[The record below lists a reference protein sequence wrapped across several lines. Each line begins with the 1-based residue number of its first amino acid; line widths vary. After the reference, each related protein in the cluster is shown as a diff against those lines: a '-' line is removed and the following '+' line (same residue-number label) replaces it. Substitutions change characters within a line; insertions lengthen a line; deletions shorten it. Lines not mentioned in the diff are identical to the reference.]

1 MPTRRGPFSSGSSG
15 RRSGPFSGGFTKP
28 RAAKSSVEPTT
39 TEETQ
44 KISKQNENLLRRL
57 QAGGTVGPSLAEQL
71 KLEQKSQR
79 GLMWVIDQ
87 ISRPF
92 YGVAGYLHGA
102 VKGGPEGR
110 LAEAGKQAWR
120 GLTLQEKHTTGDILG
135 ELGWEPATT
144 GGKVAKGAV
153 GLLGDIVL
161 DPASWV
167 TGGTK
172 AITEAALERGL
183 RTTFK
188 AAGRELP
195 EATLRGV
202 VKDLAVVVEPE
213 AGRRVFGSQAA
224 RDVARETAERA
235 GDATLRGPIEEA
247 LLRAKPARTAR
258 VGFNLF
264 PTKKRISV
272 GEFSLA
278 RPGEALT
285 RGIEAAGAKAGETKI
300 GQALLGAGRKTADV
314 LGKAFVVDA
323 GQPRRVANIGR
334 RWRDRT
340 RAGQRQVLEDTTD
353 LAREWETVREATPTV
368 TVGAPKAP
376 ITQGTMRGLHG
387 AGKKVGLDHEGLRSV
402 AKDLFGVDS
411 LTKLDAEQ
419 GEALRRAL
427 GQLKSAEGRTTGEP
441 WQLAA
446 SEFYRRSRVVGE
458 TAEEFEGRLR
468 QLLPDDY
475 VWVYHAT
482 DPKTAEKLAASGA
495 RSGGKPQNLA
505 MLRHEA
511 GIPAEFAPGRGIGRG
526 LYVGGTPYDVEGYGR
541 QVMALRVR
549 LKDLVPTPEQLSLGV
564 PDGIAALA
572 RNDAMVLGDVAAK
585 DIFPLMDRG
594 VVPKAGH
601 EELVRAALSQGK
613 TVPSHVLKDYSEFR
627 PLLTQQLRQSLPAT
641 TAAAARTI
649 SSDYAIMRAVDS
661 GDFSQLP
668 ASARPFAQ
676 EAKTTFD
683 EMGKTELAVGALD
696 DARANY
702 FPHVM
707 TGYKPEQMDQLQNAM
722 AKWRTVEG
730 EVAQGERAAAKT
742 AFLAEE
748 MAKGTA
754 APAAR
759 AKWQE
764 RLSKLPKQ
772 TRFARQRTLE
782 TFDDL
787 ERFVEWARA
796 DVPGFEKLDIE
807 KDWVKVMAIRKIAH
821 SRVMADHDML
831 LGLRNL
837 GEDLVADAKTAPAH
851 FVDSPIPQL
860 DKVKVHPQLARW
872 LKDFKE
878 PFTNNSILI
887 EIFRILDVPTNFWK
901 GTATAPRPG
910 FHIRNALSNV
920 FNNWLAGVRDAHWYT
935 DALQLQ
941 RAAAKGPEALRA
953 LTIGGKNGEELWREA
968 ISSGVVGQGWLGA
981 DVRQSIEEAIL
992 AGRGERQGLRQAA
1005 THPIVTGRKVGTA
1018 VEDNARVAHYLAK
1031 RAEGYTAEAA
1041 TLSVKQFLFD
1051 YQELTPFEQNIMKR
1065 FLPFFTWSRKNIPL
1079 QFSMLLQQPGV
1090 YTKLGHFKAAVESLS
1105 TGPGEEDLPDWMRK
1119 TYSIR
1124 LPWQTARG
1132 RLYANIDLPLTDLVL
1147 PGAREIM
1154 AMLAPLPRIIGE
1166 LTTKQQLY
1174 SGRPIEDYPGEYV
1187 EAPGYIWAFEKAAR
1201 VLPGWE
1207 ELRPHLGLR
1216 EVKNPDTGETELRMP
1231 AKVKYLADQLVFLRD
1246 VGRGI
1251 GVLGGQAPVEQLGS
1265 PFLGVGLSSLSPEKN
1280 ALNIEYERN
1289 RILRAIMGREKSKGV
1304 EIPAAEKKA
1313 PARATMEFSFRRG
1326 GGKSKRRGPF
1336 SGG

>member
-1 MPTRRGPFSSGSSG
+1 MVTRRRGLFSSGSGGSG
-15 RRSGPFSGGFTKP
+15 RAGLFSGGFAKP
-28 RAAKSSVEPTT
+28 RAAKSSVEPTIP
-39 TEETQ
+39 EETQ

-71 KLEQKSQR
+71 KLEQKGQR

-92 YGVAGYLHGA
+92 YGVTGYLHGA
-102 VKGGPEGR
+102 LKGGPEGR
-110 LAEAGKQAWR
+110 LAEAGKQAWA
-120 GLTLQEKHTTGDILG
+120 GLTLKEKRTTGDILG
-135 ELGWEPATT
+135 ELGWEPTTT

-195 EATLRGV
+195 EATLRSV
-202 VKDLAVVVEPE
+202 VKDLATVTEAE

-224 RDVARETAERA
+224 RDVAKETAERA
-235 GDATLRGPIEEA
+235 GDATLRGPIEEV
-247 LLRAKPARTAR
+247 LLRAKPARTAKI
-258 VGFNLF
+258 GFNLPF
-264 PTKKRISV
+264 KKQISGV
-272 GEFSLA
+272 EVSLA

-314 LGKAFVVDA
+314 LGKMFVVDA
-323 GQPRRVANIGR
+323 GQSRRVANIGR

-353 LAREWETVREATPTV
+353 LTREWEKVREVVPTV
-368 TVGAPKAP
+368 TVGATKAP
-376 ITQGTMRGLHG
+376 IAQGTMRGLHG
-387 AGKKVGLDHEGLRSV
+387 AGKRAGLDHEGLRGL
-402 AKDLFGVDS
+402 AKDAFGVKS
-411 LTKLDAEQ
+411 LKDLSEVQAR
-419 GEALRRAL
+419 AMRRA
-427 GQLKSAEGRTTGEP
+427 
-441 WQLAA
+441 
-446 SEFYRRSRVVGE
+446 VG
-458 TAEEFEGRLR
+458 G
-468 QLLPDDY
+468 P
-475 VWVYHAT
+475 
-482 DPKTAEKLAASGA
+482 G
-495 RSGGKPQNLA
+495 
-505 MLRHEA
+505 
-511 GIPAEFAPGRGIGRG
+511 FAPGEFDEAFQAWLENRAYLDNRGWYHIRPEAA
-526 LYVGGTPYDVEGYGR
+526 TPTHRPSGPVASWSKVVRKAFPDN
-541 QVMALRVR
+541 MAFHEAAYAWKNKRIEILH
-549 LKDLVPTPEQLSLGV
+549 DLTPREIPTG
-564 PDGIAALA
+564 
-572 RNDAMVLGDVAAK
+572 
-585 DIFPLMDRG
+585 
-594 VVPKAGH
+594 
-601 EELVRAALSQGK
+601 
-613 TVPSHVLKDYSEFR
+613 
-627 PLLTQQLRQSLPAT
+627 
-641 TAAAARTI
+641 ARTI
-649 SSDYAIMRAVDS
+649 SSDYAVMRAVDS
-661 GDFSQLP
+661 GDFSRLP
-668 ASARPFAQ
+668 APARPFAQ
-676 EAKTTFD
+676 EAKATFD
-683 EMGKTELAVGALD
+683 EMGRTELAVGALD

-707 TGYKPEQMDQLQNAM
+707 TGYKSEQMDQLQNAM
-722 AKWRTVEG
+722 VKWRTMEG
-730 EVAQGERAAAKT
+730 EVAQAERAAAKT

-759 AKWQE
+759 ARWKEQ
-764 RLSKLPKQ
+764 LAKLPKQ

-787 ERFVEWARA
+787 ERFVEWTRGN
-796 DVPGFEKLDIE
+796 VPGFEKLDIE

-837 GEDLVADAKTAPAH
+837 GEDLVMDAKTAPAR

-878 PFTNNSILI
+878 PFTNISSI
-887 EIFRILDVPTNFWK
+887 EAILRVLDTTTNFWK

-910 FHIRNALSNV
+910 FHIRNALSNI
-920 FNNWLAGVRDAHWYT
+920 FNNYLAGVRDAHWYT
-935 DALQLQ
+935 DALRLQ

-981 DVRQSIEEAIL
+981 DVSQSIEEAIL

-1005 THPIVTGRKVGTA
+1005 AHPIVTGRKVGTA

-1065 FLPFFTWSRKNIPL
+1065 LLPFYTWSRKNIPL

-1090 YTKLGHFKAAVESLS
+1090 YTKLGHFKSAVESLS
-1105 TGPGEEDLPDWMRK
+1105 TGPGEEDIPDWMRK

-1124 LPWQTARG
+1124 LPWQTERG
-1132 RLYANIDLPLTDLVL
+1132 QLYANIDLPLTDLVL
-1147 PGAREIM
+1147 PGPREIM

-1166 LTTKQQLY
+1166 LTTGQQLY

-1201 VLPGWE
+1201 VLPGWK
-1207 ELRPHLGLR
+1207 ELRPSLGLR
-1216 EVKNPDTGETELRMP
+1216 EVVNPDTGETELRMP

-1246 VGRGI
+1246 IGRGI
-1251 GVLGGQAPVEQLGS
+1251 GVLGGQVPVEQLGS
-1265 PFLGVGLSSLSPEKN
+1265 PFLGVGLSSLSPEKA
-1280 ALNIEYERN
+1280 ALNQEYERN
-1289 RILRAIMGREKSKGV
+1289 RILRAIMGREKNKGV

-1313 PARATMEFSFRRG
+1313 PARAMMEFSFRRSG
-1326 GGKSKRRGPF
+1326 RKSKRRGLF